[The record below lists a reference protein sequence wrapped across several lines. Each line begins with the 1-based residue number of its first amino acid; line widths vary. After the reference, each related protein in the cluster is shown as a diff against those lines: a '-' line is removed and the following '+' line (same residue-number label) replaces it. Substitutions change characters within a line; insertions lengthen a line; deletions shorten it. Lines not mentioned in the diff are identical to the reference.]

1 MACGARVAIL
11 MGCYNGASHLQ
22 EQLDSIAAQ
31 THDNWCLVASDDGS
45 SDATADMLA
54 AFRARHGADR
64 VIVRRGP
71 GRGFLANFLSLACDP
86 GVQADYYAF
95 ADQDDLWNSDKLS
108 RALAVLSPIRDR
120 PALYCGRTELID
132 DEGRGLG
139 YSPLFTRPPC
149 FRNALVQSL
158 AGGNTM
164 VFNEQARGL
173 LAAAGARVE
182 VPSHDWWLY
191 LLVTGADGFVHY
203 DPRSA
208 VRYRQHGGNLV
219 GGNVGWKARLQ
230 RLRLLMQGRFSR
242 WNAMHCNVLEAHAGL
257 LTPENRA
264 VFLRFRQC
272 RQAGMFRR
280 LIDMGRI
287 RLYRQTLFG
296 NLGLFAAV
304 LLRKF

>member
-1 MACGARVAIL
+1 
-11 MGCYNGASHLQ
+11 
-22 EQLDSIAAQ
+22 
-31 THDNWCLVASDDGS
+31 
-45 SDATADMLA
+45 
-54 AFRARHGADR
+54 
-64 VIVRRGP
+64 
-71 GRGFLANFLSLACDP
+71 
-86 GVQADYYAF
+86 
-95 ADQDDLWNSDKLS
+95 
-108 RALAVLSPIRDR
+108 
-120 PALYCGRTELID
+120 
-132 DEGRGLG
+132 
-139 YSPLFTRPPC
+139 
-149 FRNALVQSL
+149 
-158 AGGNTM
+158 M

-173 LAAAGARVE
+173 LAAAGACVE